1 MKERFNLE
9 LWSIRLREA
18 IDRRDGDRMAELLYE
33 NDGNGCF
40 SYDAVCFEFGET
52 SVEEWIDGLVECGSE
67 MLSLSN

>member
-1 MKERFNLE
+1 
-9 LWSIRLREA
+9 
-18 IDRRDGDRMAELLYE
+18 MAQLLYE